1 MNDEE
6 SGESLAA
13 AVADHASI
21 DWRESERLTG
31 ADPELVRQF
40 KIISDIGQA
49 RRATVVA
56 DHSRSARALLGLSLA
71 VAAVTLAKLALA
83 FVGIV
88 VGWSLVMSGAIPW
101 SSSLNVSLFGISGVL
116 LVAGGARD
124 RRVQGLGLLFIVIAS
139 AFTTPLMI
147 ALRGT
152 AFSTLAAFLE
162 PLYCEAFLTLALW
175 QFVWLFPS
183 EPKPRWAR
191 TIGKSFLVAASA
203 IGVTLFLSN
212 AVLGLTSFSS
222 TSAWASTLLMLDR
235 MTTTL
240 LFWPVLFAVAA
251 PAIPYLIWKSRVETA
266 TNRRKIAWFVAS
278 LGIALSPVLTA
289 VLLTPFFPALTSP
302 LWRARVG
309 AIVYIALASMVPTT
323 AYAVAVSQVLDLHLV
338 IRRTLQYGLAKTSV
352 WCAILL
358 PLLYLLFDIYNNRSL
373 RVEEYLTVRRP
384 FEPLL
389 LSLVSFGIL
398 TFRHQILQH
407 VDRWFSRDASDHTE
421 SLARL
426 EQGLRSAR
434 TIRDISGTLKR
445 EIERALHPSSVAVLM
460 VDPSDKRL
468 VSLESP
474 VPPLGMGSA
483 LLDILRSIR
492 TEVQI
497 SYRADGPLAG
507 LLPPADRAWLTNTG
521 FGFFSPLLG
530 SPGILLGVVGI
541 GENTNGLAY
550 TEKDRMLIT
559 AMTGQ
564 AALKLE
570 NSQLRER
577 TPTAGASG
585 TGRGA
590 VMDWVN
596 EPAERCPEC
605 HAMWRPATRHCDCG
619 AATIEAALP
628 LNVKG
633 KFQVQRFI
641 GAGGTGVVYLAVDLA
656 LDRKVAIKT
665 LPAIK
670 LQHAARLHREAR
682 AMANVTHPNL
692 ALIYGAE
699 EWKGTPLLIFEY
711 LEGGTLLESLNR
723 GPISLEE
730 VVELGTQL
738 ADALDLMHASGVLH
752 RDIKPSNIGYSS
764 DGTPKILDFGLA
776 AILEGSRKEGTL
788 PAVLPSEPSL
798 IAELAWGVEPTTSLT
813 VTQQLVGTPLYLS
826 PEALAGQQ
834 PQPSFDLWGL
844 GVVLYQA
851 YAGQHPLAGESI
863 VDLVKTLRRGALPDI
878 RDFRADCPAAFA
890 AFLNDALSPVVAR
903 RPVTAAELRTRLR
916 WLQGHLFPQAS

>member
-1 MNDEE
+1 
-6 SGESLAA
+6 
-13 AVADHASI
+13 
-21 DWRESERLTG
+21 
-31 ADPELVRQF
+31 
-40 KIISDIGQA
+40 
-49 RRATVVA
+49 
-56 DHSRSARALLGLSLA
+56 
-71 VAAVTLAKLALA
+71 
-83 FVGIV
+83 
-88 VGWSLVMSGAIPW
+88 
-101 SSSLNVSLFGISGVL
+101 
-116 LVAGGARD
+116 
-124 RRVQGLGLLFIVIAS
+124 
-139 AFTTPLMI
+139 
-147 ALRGT
+147 
-152 AFSTLAAFLE
+152 
-162 PLYCEAFLTLALW
+162 
-175 QFVWLFPS
+175 
-183 EPKPRWAR
+183 
-191 TIGKSFLVAASA
+191 
-203 IGVTLFLSN
+203 
-212 AVLGLTSFSS
+212 
-222 TSAWASTLLMLDR
+222 
-235 MTTTL
+235 
-240 LFWPVLFAVAA
+240 
-251 PAIPYLIWKSRVETA
+251 
-266 TNRRKIAWFVAS
+266 
-278 LGIALSPVLTA
+278 

-577 TPTAGASG
+577 TPTAGASERAV
-585 TGRGA
+585 GRS
-590 VMDWVN
+590 W
-596 EPAERCPEC
+596 
-605 HAMWRPATRHCDCG
+605 
-619 AATIEAALP
+619 
-628 LNVKG
+628 
-633 KFQVQRFI
+633 I
-641 GAGGTGVVYLAVDLA
+641 G
-656 LDRKVAIKT
+656 
-665 LPAIK
+665 
-670 LQHAARLHREAR
+670 
-682 AMANVTHPNL
+682 
-692 ALIYGAE
+692 
-699 EWKGTPLLIFEY
+699 
-711 LEGGTLLESLNR
+711 
-723 GPISLEE
+723 
-730 VVELGTQL
+730 
-738 ADALDLMHASGVLH
+738 
-752 RDIKPSNIGYSS
+752 
-764 DGTPKILDFGLA
+764 
-776 AILEGSRKEGTL
+776 
-788 PAVLPSEPSL
+788 
-798 IAELAWGVEPTTSLT
+798 
-813 VTQQLVGTPLYLS
+813 
-826 PEALAGQQ
+826 
-834 PQPSFDLWGL
+834 
-844 GVVLYQA
+844 
-851 YAGQHPLAGESI
+851 
-863 VDLVKTLRRGALPDI
+863 
-878 RDFRADCPAAFA
+878 
-890 AFLNDALSPVVAR
+890 
-903 RPVTAAELRTRLR
+903 
-916 WLQGHLFPQAS
+916 